1 MWRVYL
7 FEFIVV
13 LVISITWATIIDRAL
28 KEKQKEDNDRTNDTD

>member
-13 LVISITWATIIDRAL
+13 LIVSSLWVYLLDKHKNEKEND
-28 KEKQKEDNDRTNDTD
+28 KEKEM

>member
-13 LVISITWATIIDRAL
+13 VLISITWANIL
-28 KEKQKEDNDRTNDTD
+28 EKHKNDKDESI

>member
-13 LVISITWATIIDRAL
+13 VIISILWAHL
-28 KEKQKEDNDRTNDTD
+28 LSKQNNNFDDED

>member
-13 LVISITWATIIDRAL
+13 VLISILWVYILT
-28 KEKQKEDNDRTNDTD
+28 KNNNDESI

>member
-13 LVISITWATIIDRAL
+13 VFISLLWVHLLSNKDNNFD
-28 KEKQKEDNDRTNDTD
+28 ED

>member
-13 LVISITWATIIDRAL
+13 VIVSVLWVHLID
-28 KEKQKEDNDRTNDTD
+28 KSKNENETD

>member
-13 LVISITWATIIDRAL
+13 VLISILWAHLIS
-28 KEKQKEDNDRTNDTD
+28 KQDNNFDDKD

>member
-13 LVISITWATIIDRAL
+13 LVISIAWATLIDRAL
-28 KEKQKEDNDRTNDTD
+28 KEKKEDDDRTNDTN

>member
-13 LVISITWATIIDRAL
+13 VIVSVLWVNLID
-28 KEKQKEDNDRTNDTD
+28 KSKNEDETD

>member
-13 LVISITWATIIDRAL
+13 VLISVTWVNIID
-28 KEKQKEDNDRTNDTD
+28 KHKNEQDENS

>member
-13 LVISITWATIIDRAL
+13 VLLSVTWVYFID
-28 KEKQKEDNDRTNDTD
+28 KHKNEQDESS

>member
-13 LVISITWATIIDRAL
+13 LMISFIWVQLIENQRDK
-28 KEKQKEDNDRTNDTD
+28 KE

>member
-13 LVISITWATIIDRAL
+13 LLISVTWVNFID
-28 KEKQKEDNDRTNDTD
+28 KHKNEQDENS